1 MYQSVSRT
9 ASEPVSQS
17 VSQQVSQSV
26 SHNRAH
32 APFARAE
39 TVSWHTMPHHLCFE
53 GASRGNHFVAVAAA
67 EAAAEV
73 EAALATKCAR

>member
-1 MYQSVSRT
+1 MNVSVSQPDSQR
-9 ASEPVSQS
+9 ASQS
-17 VSQQVSQSV
+17 VSQEVSQSV